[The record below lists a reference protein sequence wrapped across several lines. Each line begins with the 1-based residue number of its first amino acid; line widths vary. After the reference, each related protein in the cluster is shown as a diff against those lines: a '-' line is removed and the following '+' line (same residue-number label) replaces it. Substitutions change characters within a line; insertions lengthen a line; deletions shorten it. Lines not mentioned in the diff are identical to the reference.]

1 MAGVMQHEVK
11 LSESGEKCLLVGV
24 EQEMATLVR
33 QDRSFIRRPI
43 DMLESISYPCDI
55 EAIANIRSISGM
67 SNRAITALENNYI
80 TTLPELQALT
90 YREVQRLDGIGP
102 QTAKDIREVLRM
114 HGLKLKATKRDQQV
128 QS

>member
-1 MAGVMQHEVK
+1 MIETLQHEVK
-11 LSESGEKCLLVGV
+11 LVETGEKCLLVGLG
-24 EQEMATLVR
+24 QDMATLVR

-43 DMLESISYPCDI
+43 DMLESVSYPCDI
-55 EAIANIRSISGM
+55 ESIANIRSISGM

-90 YREVQRLDGIGP
+90 YRELQRLDGIGP

-114 HGLKLKATKRDQQV
+114 HGIKLKATKRDRQV